1 MEKKDLFEELFES
14 MNEEMSKDDK
24 KEVFDKTEKLLSNDF
39 NAVIVA
45 TNNGQLVVGRK
56 YNIISVI
63 ISILSEMY
71 KKNQISKSELKSIF
85 MSVITEGEDFKKIT
99 DMLKEIFE

>member
-1 MEKKDLFEELFES
+1 MEKKNLFES

-39 NAVIVA
+39 NTVIVA

-63 ISILSEMY
+63 IRILSKMY
-71 KKNQISKSELKSIF
+71 KNNQISKSELKSIF
-85 MSVITEGEDFKKIT
+85 MSVITEDEDFEKIT